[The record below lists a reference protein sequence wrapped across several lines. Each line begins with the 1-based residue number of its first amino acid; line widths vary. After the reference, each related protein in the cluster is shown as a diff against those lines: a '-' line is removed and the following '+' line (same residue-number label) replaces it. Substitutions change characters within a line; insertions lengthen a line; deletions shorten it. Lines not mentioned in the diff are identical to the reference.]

1 MRSQSFYSV
10 FVDPLRM
17 FPEKRIFHMILRFRM
32 HRHSYSNLGAIC
44 AKYIWQT
51 RKWLFFFHVCTEEKD
66 FQRKSLQKE
75 QSHSIFELF
84 WPRTKKPKNTKIEKK
99 LS

>member
-1 MRSQSFYSV
+1 MSSQIFYSV

-32 HRHSYSNLGAIC
+32 HRHSYSNLGAIY

-51 RKWLFFFHVCTEEKD
+51 RKWLFFFMYAPKKKISKEKVFKKSRVTVFLSYFGHV
-66 FQRKSLQKE
+66 QRNL
-75 QSHSIFELF
+75 
-84 WPRTKKPKNTKIEKK
+84 KI
-99 LS
+99 LR